1 MMPVILAEKP
11 SQAKAY
17 AAAFPKG
24 QKKEGYMTIPAC
36 SVFPE
41 GAVLT
46 WGVGHLIELKSP
58 AEYEAS
64 WKRWNLQQLPML
76 PGTYEFRPSRKTK
89 KQFQIVRRLLKQ
101 ADFIIVATDCDREG
115 ENIAQS
121 IIHEAG
127 VSDKPQR
134 RLWINSLEKEEVRKG
149 FERLQDGEAFHPLYQ
164 EAQARQISDW
174 VVGMNAS
181 RLYTLLLQKKGLQH
195 VFSVGRVQTPTLKLI
210 YDRQKEIEQFVPEPY
225 FEIKA
230 KFQTQT
236 GAYEGKLKET
246 CSSREAAAD
255 LLHRHGIQDSETG
268 RIRAVEVKEK
278 REKPPMLHS
287 LSSLQ
292 TLANKKYKYS
302 PSRTLEIVQSL
313 YDEPL
318 KLVTYPRTDTR
329 HITNS
334 EYSYVKQNISGW
346 QRVTG
351 DDFETQEPRALKRYV
366 DDSKVKEHH
375 AIIPTK
381 KVPSE
386 AVLQKLTREQKNLYE
401 EIIKSVLAVFHRDY
415 VYEETTVTTDV
426 KGLAFFSKGKIEKQR
441 GWKTLFDTAGS
452 FSKQQ
457 LPELPPLKQGME
469 AGAHVQIHEEMTKPP
484 KPYTE
489 GNLINMMKTC
499 GRLVEEDEE
508 AKAALQ
514 EVEGLG
520 TEATRSGII
529 KTLIRQEYIQVEK
542 NIVHVTKKGEVLCEA
557 VQGSLLS
564 KPEMTAKW
572 ELFLRRIGEGEADRQ
587 TFIDNTSAFTTKLV
601 STAAQEV
608 ENMEIPKEGL
618 PAPKKG
624 KGGAKRQQ
632 NAPIAECPSCGKGS
646 IVLRKTFYGC
656 TEYSNGCRQTF
667 NRTILGKTI
676 TKAHIRA
683 LCEKGRTPL
692 IKGFQGKRNFD
703 ASLVMVNGKT
713 EFSFPST
720 STEKQ

>member
-1 MMPVILAEKP
+1 MPVILAEKP

-36 SVFPE
+36 PAFPE

-46 WGVGHLIELKSP
+46 WGIGHLIELKSP

-64 WKRWNLQQLPML
+64 WKRWSLNHLPML
-76 PGTYEFRPSRKTK
+76 PQTFEFRPSQKTK

-101 ADFIIVATDCDREG
+101 ADYIVVATDCDREG

-121 IIHEAG
+121 IIQEAG
-127 VSDKPQR
+127 VSDKPQQ

-149 FERLQDGEAFHPLYQ
+149 FERLRDGKVFHPLYQ

-181 RLYTLLLQKKGLQH
+181 RLYTLLLKNKGLNH

-225 FEIKA
+225 YEIKA
-230 KFQTQT
+230 SFETKAGSYKGKTNKTYGTQ
-236 GAYEGKLKET
+236 E
-246 CSSREAAAD
+246 EAEKTLSA
-255 LLHRHGIQDSETG
+255 HSIGSEEKG
-268 RIRAVEVKEK
+268 SIEAVDVKEK
-278 REKPPMLHS
+278 RIKPPMLHS

-318 KLVTYPRTDTR
+318 KLVTYPRTDTQ

-334 EYSYVKQNISGW
+334 EYAYVKQNISAW
-346 QRVTG
+346 QQITG
-351 DDFETQEPRALKRYV
+351 DDFHAEEPRAKKRFV

-375 AIIPTK
+375 AVIPTK
-381 KVPSE
+381 KVPTD
-386 AVLQKLTREQKNLYE
+386 AVMQKLTTEQKNIYT
-401 EIIKSVLAVFHRDY
+401 EIVKSVLAMFHQDY
-415 VYEETTVTTDV
+415 VYEETVVTTDV
-426 KGLAFFSKGKIEKQR
+426 KGLLFYSKGKVDKQR
-441 GWKTLFDTAGS
+441 GWKTLFDSGS
-452 FSKQQ
+452 TSSKQQ
-457 LPELPPLKQGME
+457 LPELPPVEKEMQ
-469 AGAHVQIHEEMTKPP
+469 AKASVQIEKDMTKPP

-499 GRLVEEDEE
+499 GKLVEEDEK

-529 KTLIRQEYIQVEK
+529 KTLIRQEYIKVQK
-542 NIVHVTKKGEVLCEA
+542 NVVHVTKKGEILCEA

-572 ELFLRRIGEGEADRQ
+572 ELFLRKIGEGEAEKQ
-587 TFIDNTSAFTTKLV
+587 TFIDNTAAFTKKLV
-601 STAAQEV
+601 DTAAQEV
-608 ENMEIPKEGL
+608 ENVQIPESGL

-624 KGGAKRQQ
+624 TGKRRSV
-632 NAPIAECPSCGKGS
+632 APIAACPSCGKGS
-646 IVLRKTFYGC
+646 IVLRKSFYGC

-683 LCEKGRTPL
+683 LCEKGKTPV
-692 IKGFQGKRNFD
+692 IEGFQGKRPFN
-703 ASLVMVNGKT
+703 AALVWSNGKT
-713 EFSFPST
+713 EFSFQSQG
-720 STEKQ
+720 E